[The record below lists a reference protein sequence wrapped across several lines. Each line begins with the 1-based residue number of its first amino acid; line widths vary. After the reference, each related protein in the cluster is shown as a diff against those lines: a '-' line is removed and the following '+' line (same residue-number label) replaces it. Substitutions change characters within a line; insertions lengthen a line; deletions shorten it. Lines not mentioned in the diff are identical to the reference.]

1 MKSVTVAEKTTDHDN
16 VFFQR
21 IQLYLIKL
29 ITVAEKTANH
39 DNILFYLREQ
49 LA

>member
-1 MKSVTVAEKTTDHDN
+1 MTVAEKTADHDN

-29 ITVAEKTANH
+29 TTVAEKKQPIMTTSYF
-39 DNILFYLREQ
+39 I
-49 LA
+49 